1 MPVTSIPLLQVRDL
15 RFAYAGQ
22 PALVQDWTASVGA
35 GVTLLFGDT
44 GSGKTTLLRV
54 LAGALACAGQL
65 SIAGIRLDQDA
76 QAYRRAVFWFDA
88 EAGSAAEAGAAA
100 RAALTPREWVAAWC
114 AMHPHFDAA
123 AWQRYAEGFGLGP
136 HVHKPM
142 YQLSTGSRR
151 KVALAAALASGCP
164 LTLLDEP
171 TGALDAP
178 SVAYLMHALAGCAR
192 RPDQAV
198 VLASAERPPGVLL
211 AGEIELPLPAAA
223 VA

>member
-1 MPVTSIPLLQVRDL
+1 MTSIPRLQVRDL

-22 PALVQDWTASVGA
+22 PALVQGWTASVGP

-54 LAGALACAGQL
+54 LAGVLACTGQL
-65 SIAGIRLDQDA
+65 SVAGIRLDRDA
-76 QAYRRAVFWFDA
+76 QAYRRAVFWFDVD
-88 EAGSAAEAGAAA
+88 AAA
-100 RAALTPREWVAAWC
+100 AAPAHDARTPRECVAAWR
-114 AMHPHFDAA
+114 AQHPHFDAA
-123 AWQRYAEGFGLGP
+123 AWQRHAEGFGLGP
-136 HVHKPM
+136 HLHKPM
-142 YQLSTGSRR
+142 YQLSTGSKR
-151 KVALAAALASGCP
+151 KVALAAALASGCA

-178 SVAYLMHALAGCAR
+178 SVAHLLHALAGCAR

-198 VLASAERPPGVLL
+198 VVASAEHPPGVPL
-211 AGEIELPLPAAA
+211 AGVIELPLAAAA